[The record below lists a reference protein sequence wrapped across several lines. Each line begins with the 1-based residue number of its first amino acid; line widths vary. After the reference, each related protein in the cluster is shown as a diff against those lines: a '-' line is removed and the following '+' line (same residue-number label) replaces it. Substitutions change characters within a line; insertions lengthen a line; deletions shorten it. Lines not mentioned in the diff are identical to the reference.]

1 MPARAC
7 SRFDEYS
14 IIKRVSQLSAIA
26 KTAGSHVAKNQRLP
40 RRKRIDDGRR
50 ETKRWKQS
58 LLGRSNQRLNSKTK
72 NPHFHAS
79 YAIMKTRGKEKT
91 ISRRKTTSRAAP
103 SSNSPVNSTIAPLY
117 RQEIVRKHKS
127 KFFRSVLTTLT
138 CNLSIVFSR
147 DFLRARKKKDKKKCE
162 VVSRCTTRNRFYCI
176 TLMRDTRKVSSEIY
190 CVAACKRFRDDLSL
204 SQF

>member
-1 MPARAC
+1 MSVNCPQSLKQLEAT
-7 SRFDEYS
+7 SR
-14 IIKRVSQLSAIA
+14 
-26 KTAGSHVAKNQRLP
+26 
-40 RRKRIDDGRR
+40 RISDFQEESESMMGD

-127 KFFRSVLTTLT
+127 KFFRSVLATLT

-147 DFLRARKKKDKKKCE
+147 DFLRAQKKKIKKNVK
-162 VVSRCTTRNRFYCI
+162 
-176 TLMRDTRKVSSEIY
+176 
-190 CVAACKRFRDDLSL
+190 
-204 SQF
+204 